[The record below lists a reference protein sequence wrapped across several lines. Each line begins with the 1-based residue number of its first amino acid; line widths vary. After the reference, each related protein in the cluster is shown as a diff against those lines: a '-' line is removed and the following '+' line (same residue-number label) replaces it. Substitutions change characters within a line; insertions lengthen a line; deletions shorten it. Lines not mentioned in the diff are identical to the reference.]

1 MSGRRSREVDS
12 VSTVRIHWL
21 RHGKIASHRGNVPL
35 TEEGL
40 AQARERGRALAE
52 DVSPGEVVH
61 FMHAPTLRTQ
71 QTVEEVRASMEKALG
86 SDSGVELLE
95 VREQGAIRNPDIFV
109 AGQRVEMVSS
119 VKALA
124 EQLSAPPMEPET
136 LADHPFFSAFLASSD
151 RIGYW
156 VEHPDP
162 PGEDTV
168 AVARR
173 QMTFATSLLDKQE
186 DRPLRYVFS
195 THSPVLRAIL
205 LCYLGEDPGEPG
217 HLESIDLTLSRGEA
231 PELCFRD
238 RRRALSGTAAGERA
252 PRRTPYGG
260 QASECEQRA

>member
-1 MSGRRSREVDS
+1 

-40 AQARERGRALAE
+40 AQARERGRALAG
-52 DVSPGEVVH
+52 DISRGEVIH
-61 FMHAPTLRTQ
+61 FMHAPTLRTR
-71 QTVEEVRASMEKALG
+71 QTVEEVRVSMEEALG
-86 SDSGVELLE
+86 SDSGVELRE
-95 VREQGAIRNPDIFV
+95 VSEQWAIRNPDIFV

-119 VKALA
+119 VEALA
-124 EQLSAPPMEPET
+124 EQLSAPPVDPET
-136 LADHPFFSAFLASSD
+136 LANHPFFSAFLASSD

-162 PGEDTV
+162 PGEDSV

-173 QMTFATSLLDKQE
+173 QITFATSLLDKQE
-186 DRPLRYVFS
+186 DRPLRYVLA

-217 HLESIDLTLSRGEA
+217 HLETIDLSLSSGTA
-231 PELCFRD
+231 PEIRFRD
-238 RRRALSGTAAGERA
+238 RRRALSTTAVGEGT
-252 PRRTPYGG
+252 PR
-260 QASECEQRA
+260 

>member
-1 MSGRRSREVDS
+1 
-12 VSTVRIHWL
+12 VSTVKIHWL

-40 AQARERGRALAE
+40 AQARERGRVLAE
-52 DVSPGEVVH
+52 DISPGETVH

-71 QTVEEVRASMEKALG
+71 QTVEEVRAGMEEALG
-86 SDSGVELLE
+86 SDSGRELLE
-95 VREQGAIRNPDIFV
+95 VSEQWAIRNPDIFV

-119 VKALA
+119 IEALA
-124 EQLSAPPMEPET
+124 EQLSAPPVAPET
-136 LADHPFFSAFLASSD
+136 LAIHPFFSAFLASSD

-186 DRPLRYVFS
+186 DRPVRYILS

-217 HLESIDLTLSRGEA
+217 HLEPIDLALSNDEA
-231 PELCFRD
+231 PELCFRG
-238 RRRALSGTAAGERA
+238 RRRALSGTVVGEGT
-252 PRRTPYGG
+252 PR
-260 QASECEQRA
+260 

>member
-1 MSGRRSREVDS
+1 MSA
-12 VSTVRIHWL
+12 VRIHWL
-21 RHGKIASHRGNVPL
+21 RHGKIASHKGNVPL

-40 AQARERGRALAE
+40 SQARERGRALAE
-52 DVSPGEVVH
+52 EISPDEVVH
-61 FMHAPTLRTQ
+61 FMHAPTVRTR
-71 QTVEEVRASMEKALG
+71 QTVGEVRASMEEALG
-86 SDSGVELLE
+86 CDSGVQLLE
-95 VREQGAIRNPDIFV
+95 VGEQWAIRNPDIFV

-119 VKALA
+119 VEALA
-124 EQLSAPPMEPET
+124 EQLSSPPVDPET
-136 LADHPFFSAFLASSD
+136 LSDHPFFSAFLRSSD

-186 DRPLRYVFS
+186 ARPVRYILA

-217 HLESIDLTLSRGEA
+217 HLEPVDLTLSSGEA

-238 RRRALSGTAAGERA
+238 RQRILSGTGVGDGTHRFTA
-252 PRRTPYGG
+252 RRPGN
-260 QASECEQRA
+260 

>member
-1 MSGRRSREVDS
+1 M
-12 VSTVRIHWL
+12 STVRIHWL

-40 AQARERGRALAE
+40 AQARERGRVLAE
-52 DVSPGEVVH
+52 DISPGEVVH
-61 FMHAPTLRTQ
+61 FMHAPTLRTR
-71 QTVEEVRASMEKALG
+71 QTVEEVRASMEEALG
-86 SDSGVELLE
+86 SDSGAELLE
-95 VREQGAIRNPDIFV
+95 VSEQWAIRNPDIFI

-119 VKALA
+119 VEALA
-124 EQLSAPPMEPET
+124 EQLSAPPVNPDT
-136 LADHPFFSAFLASSD
+136 LANHPFFSAFLASSD

-186 DRPLRYVFS
+186 DRPLRYVLA

-205 LCYLGEDPGEPG
+205 LCYLGGDPGEPG
-217 HLESIDLTLSRGEA
+217 HLEPIDLILSSGEA

-238 RRRALSGTAAGERA
+238 RRRTLSGTPVGEGT
-252 PRRTPYGG
+252 PR
-260 QASECEQRA
+260 

>member
-1 MSGRRSREVDS
+1 
-12 VSTVRIHWL
+12 VSTVKIHWL

-35 TEEGL
+35 TEVGL
-40 AQARERGRALAE
+40 AQARERGRVLTE
-52 DVSPGEVVH
+52 DISLGEVVH

-71 QTVEEVRASMEKALG
+71 QTVEEVRASMKEALG

-95 VREQGAIRNPDIFV
+95 VSEQWAIRNPDIFV

-119 VKALA
+119 VEALA
-124 EQLSAPPMEPET
+124 EQLSAPPVDPET
-136 LADHPFFSAFLASSD
+136 LANHPFFSAFLASSD

-186 DRPLRYVFS
+186 DRLVRYILA

-205 LCYLGEDPGEPG
+205 LCYLEEDPGEPG
-217 HLESIDLTLSRGEA
+217 HLEPIELTLSRGEA

-238 RRRALSGTAAGERA
+238 RRRTLSSTAVGEGT
-252 PRRTPYGG
+252 PR
-260 QASECEQRA
+260 